1 LLSLPVYCRRA
12 ARHASIQFK
21 HFAPNEFYESP
32 QSQTN
37 MKDIQFAFR
46 KLRQSPAFTAI
57 AVITLAL
64 GIGLNTAIFSLINDL
79 FLKGLPFKEPARVVH
94 LYGGDKSRGLE
105 DIGISAPRFFHY
117 RDGQTLF
124 DGIAGENFFAFTLT
138 GMGDA
143 VQIFGGRLT
152 SNYFDLLGVRPIL
165 GRNFLPE
172 EEEGADVAVI
182 TKSFWQKRMG
192 GDPNVIGRSITLD
205 GVAHTIVG
213 VLPNMPAT
221 WFGANPVAE
230 VWTTKPFQLP
240 GFSYERMMR
249 GTSFLR
255 VVGRMKPEMTVA
267 QVKAALPSL
276 DKGYNTQYPNKI
288 DSVLMTSL
296 RTLPEDVTNN
306 FRSGFITLFAAVCFV
321 LLIACS
327 NVANLLL
334 VRFSGRRREIALRM
348 AIGAS
353 RMSVVRLFV
362 FESVLVSMIAGAVGA
377 FVAWRLV
384 PLIPQ
389 LASNFLPLEANT
401 VTSLSLPVLTFTI
414 GLSILTGLL
423 MGIYPALQGSHADLV
438 DGLKEGG
445 RGSSGSV
452 RQQRFRKILV
462 GAQVALSVTLLAGA
476 ALLITSFVRLSQQNI
491 GFRSQ
496 NLWTGA
502 ITLPI
507 SQYPDT
513 ASRQRLAEQTLDA
526 LRDVPGI
533 QSATI
538 SGDIPLNGGNRTLYA
553 RGDRDVPPIEKRA
566 NGPSHDIAPGYF
578 KTWGIPL
585 LAGREFDEHD
595 VAEGQMVC
603 LISQAGAKK
612 VYPNENPIGKTLLV
626 SSLGVPCEIVGI
638 VGDVRSIRVAEAP
651 GMEFY
656 RPWAQEN
663 FPFLNIDVRSNLKVE
678 EVTKLVQA
686 ALTKVN
692 AGLAIAVPQGMD
704 AVVAQALGQ
713 ARLMMWLLGIFA
725 GVALLLASIG
735 IYGAVAYTVEQRTG
749 EIGVRMALGAQ
760 TRDVLRLIVN
770 QGMKPVVIGLGIG
783 LLAAFALGRLLTSQL
798 FEVSA
803 HNPALLG
810 GATILLAGTAL
821 FACLLPARRAAMVD
835 PVQALRT
842 E

>member
-1 LLSLPVYCRRA
+1 M
-12 ARHASIQFK
+12 
-21 HFAPNEFYESP
+21 N
-32 QSQTN
+32 
-37 MKDIQFAFR
+37 DIRFAFR

-64 GIGLNTAIFSLINDL
+64 GIGLNTTIFSLVNDL
-79 FLKGLPFKEPARVVH
+79 FLRGLPFKDPARVVH
-94 LYGGDKSRGLE
+94 FYGGDKSRGLE
-105 DIGISAPRFFHY
+105 DIGIGAPRFEHF
-117 RDGQTLF
+117 RDGQTVCESL
-124 DGIAGENFFAFTLT
+124 AGENFFAFTLT
-138 GMGDA
+138 RLGDP

-152 SNYFDLLGVRPIL
+152 SNYFDVLGVRPIL

-172 EEEGADVAVI
+172 EQEGADVALV
-182 TKSFWQKRMG
+182 TRNFWQKRMG

-221 WFGANPVAE
+221 WFGANPSAE
-230 VWTTKPFQLP
+230 VWTTKPIQLP
-240 GFSYERMMR
+240 GFSYERLMR

-255 VVGRMKPEMTVA
+255 VIGRLKPGITTD
-267 QVKAALPSL
+267 QCRAALPSL
-276 DKGYNTQYPNKI
+276 DQSYRAQFQTKI
-288 DSVLMTSL
+288 DSGFTTTI
-296 RTLPEDVTNN
+296 RTLPEDVTRN
-306 FRSGFITLFAAVCFV
+306 FRAGFVTLFAAVSFV

-353 RMSVVRLFV
+353 RASVVRLFV
-362 FESVLVSMIAGAVGA
+362 FESLLVSLIAGGAGA

-384 PLIPQ
+384 PLVPGM
-389 LASNFLPLEANT
+389 ASNFLPLEAN
-401 VTSLSLPVLTFTI
+401 VATSVSWAVLFFTI
-414 GLSILTGLL
+414 GLSLLTGLL

-445 RGSSGSV
+445 RGTSGSA

-491 GFRSQ
+491 GFRSF

-502 ITLPI
+502 ITLPT

-513 ASRQRLAEQTLDA
+513 PSRQRFVEQTLNA
-526 LRDVPGI
+526 LRDVPGLENV
-533 QSATI
+533 TI
-538 SGDIPLNGGNRTLYA
+538 SGDIPLAGGNRTLYA
-553 RGDRDVPPIEKRA
+553 RADRDVPPIEQRA
-566 NGPSHDIAPGYF
+566 SAPSHDIAPDYF

-585 LAGREFDEHD
+585 LAGREFDAHD
-595 VAEGQMVC
+595 TADGKKVC

-612 VYPNENPIGKTLLV
+612 LYPNENPIGKTLLV
-626 SSLGVPCEIVGI
+626 SSLSVPYEIVGI
-638 VGDVRSIRVAEAP
+638 VGDVRSIRVNEAP
-651 GMEFY
+651 GMEY
-656 RPWAQEN
+656 YIPWAQEN
-663 FPFLNIDVRSNLKVE
+663 FPFANVTVRSNLKVDV
-678 EVTKLVQA
+678 VTRLVQS
-686 ALTKVN
+686 ALSKVN
-692 AGLAIAVPQGMD
+692 PGLAIAVPQAMD

-713 ARLMMWLLGIFA
+713 QRLMTWLLGIFA
-725 GVALLLASIG
+725 SVALLLASIG

-760 TRDVLRLIVN
+760 TRDVLKLIIN
-770 QGMKPVVIGLGIG
+770 QGMRPVVIGLAIG
-783 LLAAFALGRLLTSQL
+783 MLCAIALGRLIASQL

-821 FACLLPARRAAMVD
+821 FAYLLPARRAAMVD

>member
-1 LLSLPVYCRRA
+1 M
-12 ARHASIQFK
+12 
-21 HFAPNEFYESP
+21 N
-32 QSQTN
+32 
-37 MKDIQFAFR
+37 DIRFAFH
-46 KLRQSPAFTAI
+46 KLRQSPAFTSI

-79 FLKGLPFKEPARVVH
+79 FLRGLPFKEPPRVLH
-94 LYGGDKSRGLE
+94 LYAGDKQRDLV
-105 DIGISAPRFFHY
+105 DIPISEPRYLHY
-117 RDGQTLF
+117 RDGQTIF
-124 DGIAGENFFAFTLT
+124 DGFAAENFFAFTLT
-138 GMGDA
+138 GLGDP
-143 VQIFGGRLT
+143 VQVFGGRLT
-152 SNYFDLLGVRPIL
+152 SNYFDVLGVHPIR
-165 GRNFLPE
+165 GRNFLPGE
-172 EEEGADVAVI
+172 EQGADVALV
-182 TKSFWQKRMG
+182 TQNFWQKRLG

-205 GVAHTIVG
+205 GTVHTIVG
-213 VLPNMPAT
+213 VVPNMPTA

-230 VWTTKPFQLP
+230 VWTTKPFILP
-240 GFSYERMMR
+240 GFSEERLMR
-249 GTSFLR
+249 GTGFLR
-255 VVGRMKPEMTVA
+255 VIGRLKPGVTLQQA
-267 QVKAALPSL
+267 RSALPSL
-276 DKGYNTQYPNKI
+276 EQSYGTQYRNKI
-288 DSVLMTSL
+288 DSTATTTLK
-296 RTLPEDVTNN
+296 TLPQDVTENL
-306 FRSGFITLFAAVCFV
+306 RAGFAMLFAAVSFV

-353 RMSVVRLFV
+353 RASVVRLFV
-362 FESVLVSMIAGAVGA
+362 FESLLVSIIAGAVGA

-384 PLIPQ
+384 PLVPRM
-389 LASNFLPLEANT
+389 ASNFLPLEANT
-401 VTSLSLPVLTFTI
+401 ATSLSVPVLIFTI
-414 GLSILTGLL
+414 ALSILTGLL

-476 ALLITSFVRLSQQNI
+476 ALLITSFIRLSQQNI

-502 ITLPI
+502 ITLPVA
-507 SQYPDT
+507 QYPD
-513 ASRQRLAEQTLDA
+513 APSRQRFVEQTLNA
-526 LRDVPGI
+526 LHDVPGLE
-533 QSATI
+533 SATI
-538 SGDIPLNGGNRTLYA
+538 SGDIPLAGGNRTLYA

-566 NGPSHDIAPGYF
+566 NSPSHDIAPEYF

-585 LAGREFDEHD
+585 LAGREFNEHD
-595 VAEGQMVC
+595 TADGQNVV

-626 SSLGVPCEIVGI
+626 TSLSVPCEIVGI
-638 VGDVRSIRVAEAP
+638 VGDVRSIRVADAP

-663 FPFLNIDVRSNLKVE
+663 FPFVNVTVRSNFKVE
-678 EVTKLVQA
+678 AVTKLVQS

-692 AGLAIAVPQGMD
+692 PGLAIAVPQTMD

-735 IYGAVAYTVEQRTG
+735 IYGAVAYTVEQRIG

-760 TRDVLRLIVN
+760 ARDVLRLVVN
-770 QGMKPVVIGLGIG
+770 QGMKPVVIGLAIGIVS
-783 LLAAFALGRLLTSQL
+783 AFALGRLITSQL

-810 GATILLAGTAL
+810 GATVLLAATAL
-821 FACLLPARRAAMVD
+821 VACLLPARRAALVD
-835 PVQALRT
+835 PVQALRM